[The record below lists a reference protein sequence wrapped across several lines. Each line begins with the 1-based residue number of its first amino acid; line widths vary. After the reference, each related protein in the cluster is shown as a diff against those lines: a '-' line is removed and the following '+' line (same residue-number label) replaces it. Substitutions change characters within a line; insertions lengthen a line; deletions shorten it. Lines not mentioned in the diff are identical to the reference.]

1 MLKKTLLLVTFVV
14 LVAPS
19 SPAQTSQAQTPQAQ
33 TPGAR
38 FKVLLDGAFG
48 LSHEFNETRSFE
60 EFAETGSLTAGYKS
74 GTGPGVAVGLQYD
87 VARHVGIRGVF
98 AYVKRDGTVHYD
110 ARLPHPLYLNQP
122 RSVSADAS
130 NLSYGETSEHL
141 DLVLTKVAGPLD
153 LSFFAGGSLIK
164 VKADLV
170 GEIQKAEAY
179 PYDQVTITGITKA
192 SASDSAFGFNVGAGV
207 DYRFGERW
215 SFGAQF
221 LFSRAKAK
229 LAAPAGDTV
238 GVNSG
243 GAHLT
248 SGFRFRF

>member
-1 MLKKTLLLVTFVV
+1 MFKKTLLLVTFVV
-14 LVAPS
+14 LAAPS
-19 SPAQTSQAQTPQAQ
+19 SQAQ

-48 LSHEFNETRSFE
+48 LSLDFKENRSFE
-60 EFAETGSLTAGYKS
+60 EFAEAGSLTADYKS
-74 GTGPGVAVGLQYD
+74 GTGPGVTVGLQYD
-87 VARHVGIRGVF
+87 LARHVGIRGVF

-130 NLSYGETSEHL
+130 NLSYAETSEHL
-141 DLVLTKVAGPLD
+141 DLVLTKAAGPLD
-153 LSFFAGGSLIK
+153 LSFFVGGSVIK

-192 SASDSAFGFNVGAGV
+192 SASDSAFGFNGGAGI
-207 DYRFGERW
+207 DYRFGQRW
-215 SFGAQF
+215 GFGAQF

-229 LAAPAGDTV
+229 LVAAPGGTVEVNAGGTH
-238 GVNSG
+238 
-243 GAHLT
+243 AT
-248 SGFRFRF
+248 AGFRFRF